1 MSKCKSTSEKKRM
14 TDDEIIALI
23 EKYDTTNKLTWTNET
38 CLSCDRKLN
47 SWDIRICKA
56 LLITPHECESC
67 IAEKEYAMTV
77 DALRSRMLEKFGME
91 PCKGI

>member
-1 MSKCKSTSEKKRM
+1 M
-14 TDDEIIALI
+14 TDEEILAMI
-23 EKYDTTNKLTWTNET
+23 EKYDTTNKLTWTDEE
-38 CLSCDRKLN
+38 CIECGEKLN

-77 DALRSRMLEKFGME
+77 GALRSRMLEKFGME
-91 PCKGI
+91 QCKGI